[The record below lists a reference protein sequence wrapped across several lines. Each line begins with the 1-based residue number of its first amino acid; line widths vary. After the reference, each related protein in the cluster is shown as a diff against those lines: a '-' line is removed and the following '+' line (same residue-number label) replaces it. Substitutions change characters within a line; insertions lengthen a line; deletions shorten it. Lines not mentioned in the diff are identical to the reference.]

1 MDDHASLVA
10 VFAHEL
16 RNALS
21 PARAASELLQRR
33 EAGNQPLIQA
43 LKAMDKSLASTLR
56 TVDRFVEA
64 DRIFAG
70 TLRVDVGSVRLA
82 ATVERAL
89 ALARPILD
97 ERRQRVEQQLGAD
110 DICVE
115 ADSGRIA
122 QVIAQ
127 LIENAAVNAPEG
139 STIVVAAR
147 ADDSSVELMVRDPVP
162 REDDF
167 DVNRAFESLRA
178 TAHTQGLALA
188 TARRLMQL
196 QHGELS
202 ARVDRDTR
210 LAEFVVRVARSHAA
224 PDAVAP
230 AAATATQAAQRAVDT
245 KSRRAPSRILL
256 VDDNRVVRNM
266 YREALEELGY
276 EVMLAATGE
285 EALQVADQST
295 PEVALIDAHLP
306 TLNGYQVA
314 RALRARHPST
324 GIKLVLL
331 SGMTLDENLVRLSK
345 NAGFDHCVDKGAGP
359 QAVDA
364 LLRQ

>member
-33 EAGNQPLIQA
+33 EAGNEPLMQA
-43 LKAMDKSLASTLR
+43 LKAMDKSLATTLK

-70 TLRVDVGSVRLA
+70 TLRVDIGSVRLA
-82 ATVERAL
+82 AIVERAV
-89 ALARPILD
+89 ALARPVVD
-97 ERRQRVEQQLGAD
+97 ERRQRVERQLGD
-110 DICVE
+110 DACVE
-115 ADSGRIA
+115 ADSARLA
-122 QVIAQ
+122 QVVAQ
-127 LIENAAVNAPEG
+127 LIENAAINAPEG
-139 STIVVAAR
+139 STIGVSAHS
-147 ADDSSVELMVRDPVP
+147 DDSTVELVVRDAAP

-167 DVNRAFESLRA
+167 DVNRTFESLRA

-188 TARRLMQL
+188 TARRLVEL
-196 QHGELS
+196 QRGELS
-202 ARVDRDTR
+202 ARIDRDMR
-210 LAEFVVRVARSHAA
+210 LAEFVVRMVRSHAA

-230 AAATATQAAQRAVDT
+230 AASTIQTPQRATET
-245 KSRRAPSRILL
+245 KSRRTPSRILL
-256 VDDNRVVRNM
+256 VDDNQVVRNM

-276 EVMLAATGE
+276 EVTLAATGE